1 MNSDSADVANSVST
15 SSQGAL
21 PGGDA
26 TTTTTRR
33 HSHDAIGAAAEP
45 VARRS
50 RVPVIRM
57 LWNDKFAFCSVVFL
71 IFVTCC
77 ALFGPAMLG
86 DAATKLN
93 LRLRN
98 FAPFSFEHGWLYLL
112 GADALGRSMIA
123 RLIVASQNTLII
135 AASAVVLSLI
145 IGGMLGIVAGFFN
158 GRFSNLIMR
167 LADIIMSFPSLLI
180 AVVILYIFEPRVA
193 NLVLVL
199 GITRLPIYMRTAR
212 AEVLE
217 IRERLFVSAARV
229 LGASN
234 WRLLGRHIAP
244 LVLPTLTTI
253 ATLEFAFVM
262 LAESSL
268 SFLGIGIQPPEITW
282 GLMVAQG
289 RNYLQ
294 SAWWLSFFPGLMI
307 MLTALSL
314 NLLSGW
320 LRLLLDPVQRWRL
333 EHPGGGNVP
342 AKAANDAAEVRT
354 RA

>member
-1 MNSDSADVANSVST
+1 MM
-15 SSQGAL
+15 Q
-21 PGGDA
+21 
-26 TTTTTRR
+26 RR
-33 HSHDAIGAAAEP
+33 RIP
-45 VARRS
+45 VLRL
-50 RVPVIRM
+50 
-57 LWNDKFAFCSVVFL
+57 LWNDKFAFFSVVFL
-71 IFVTCC
+71 LFLITC
-77 ALFGPAMLG
+77 AIVGPSLLA
-86 DAATKLN
+86 DNATKLN
-93 LRLRN
+93 LKLRN
-98 FAPFSFEHGWLYLL
+98 FPPLSFEHGWLYFL

-135 AASAVVLSLI
+135 AAAAVVLSLI
-145 IGGMLGIVAGFFN
+145 VGGVLGIIAGYFN
-158 GRFSNLIMR
+158 NRASNVIMR
-167 LADIIMSFPSLLI
+167 MADIIMSFPSLLI

-229 LGASN
+229 LGAGN
-234 WRLLGRHIAP
+234 KRILGRHIAP
-244 LVLPTLTTI
+244 LVLPTLVTI

-307 MLTALSL
+307 MLSALSL

-320 LRLLLDPVQRWRL
+320 LRIALDPVQRWRL
-333 EHPGGGNVP
+333 ENSG
-342 AKAANDAAEVRT
+342 AKLKALNDG
-354 RA
+354 

>member
-1 MNSDSADVANSVST
+1 MSVEISDSLESGLIPT
-15 SSQGAL
+15 K
-21 PGGDA
+21 
-26 TTTTTRR
+26 
-33 HSHDAIGAAAEP
+33 
-45 VARRS
+45 
-50 RVPVIRM
+50 RVHPLRM
-57 LWNDKFAFCSVVFL
+57 LWNDKFAFCSVIFL
-71 IFVTCC
+71 IFITLC
-77 ALFGPAMLG
+77 AVVGPSLLAES
-86 DAATKLN
+86 ATKLN
-93 LRLRN
+93 LRQRN
-98 FAPFSFEHGWLYLL
+98 LPPFSLEHGWLYLL

-123 RLIVASQNTLII
+123 RLIVASQNTLIV
-135 AASAVVLSLI
+135 AASAVLLSLVV
-145 IGGMLGIVAGFFN
+145 GGVLGIVAGYFRN
-158 GRFSNLIMR
+158 RFSNVIMR

-199 GITRLPIYMRTAR
+199 GITRLPVYMRTAR

-234 WRLLGRHIAP
+234 WRILGRHIAP

-294 SAWWLSFFPGLMI
+294 SAWWLSFFPGLLI
-307 MLTALSL
+307 MLSALAL

-320 LRLLLDPVQRWRL
+320 LRIALDPMQRWRL
-333 EHPGGGNVP
+333 QVVG
-342 AKAANDAAEVRT
+342 T
-354 RA
+354 SRASPHG